1 MVDKHV
7 SFGLAIKNA
16 RIECKLTQEQLA
28 EQADITCR
36 YLIAIENEEKIPR
49 YQVMYR
55 LIHAMH
61 ISADR
66 LFYLEQ
72 TEVDPERSQLLHL
85 LEDCSKQD
93 IHVLLT
99 TAKALRGKI

>member
-7 SFGLAIKNA
+7 SFGLTIKNA
-16 RIECKLTQEQLA
+16 RMNCKLTQEQLA
-28 EQADITCR
+28 EQAGITCR

-61 ISADR
+61 ISADC
-66 LFYLEQ
+66 LFYTDFSNEN
-72 TEVDPERSQLLHL
+72 PERTQLMHM
-85 LEDCSKQD
+85 LEDCSEQE
-93 IHVLLT
+93 IHILLV
-99 TAKALRGKI
+99 TAKALRREI